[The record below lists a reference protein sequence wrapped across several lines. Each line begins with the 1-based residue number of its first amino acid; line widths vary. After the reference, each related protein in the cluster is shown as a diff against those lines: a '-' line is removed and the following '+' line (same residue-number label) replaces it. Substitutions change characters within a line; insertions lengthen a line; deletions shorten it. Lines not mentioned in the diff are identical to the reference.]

1 MEGTMFSNRKIR
13 LIVMVIAGVL
23 LVGEIG
29 MTVVK
34 GVQHLRIERQKQK
47 KAESIRESKKEVAD
61 QAEARQ
67 KIALWVV
74 QNYEVAEPI
83 EEIKVGKIKTYGIVG
98 AGGRATSVMINN
110 NKKYVIDGI
119 SVAKDGTPEGNAMH
133 GDEVKHVSNSKKTL
147 DGVAV
152 KYWEE

>member
-1 MEGTMFSNRKIR
+1 
-13 LIVMVIAGVL
+13 MVIAGVL

-74 QNYEVAEPI
+74 QHFEGPEPI
-83 EEIKVGKIKTYGIVG
+83 KKIEIGKIKKHGLLESSS
-98 AGGRATSVMINN
+98 ASVDVRINGD
-110 NKKYVIDGI
+110 YVISSILLSDG
-119 SVAKDGTPEGNAMH
+119 KPEDTFIEPM
-133 GDEVKHVSNSKKTL
+133 DDIYKYSNKTNNTIL
-147 DGVAV
+147 DGVEV
-152 KYWEE
+152 IYWGNNE

>member
-1 MEGTMFSNRKIR
+1 MLKNKKVKIVVITILGLS
-13 LIVMVIAGVL
+13 LIGGAGMA
-23 LVGEIG
+23 II
-29 MTVVK
+29 K